1 MTLPC
6 SEKLTALFRGVA
18 SEDSG
23 ENYCMNCFHS
33 FRTKG
38 KLKSDENMCKNHD
51 YRHVKISEE
60 FNQMLMC
67 NQRQKSLKMHLSF
80 MQIRT
85 ICSKKYT
92 HVKAIQ
98 KSHSHQN

>member
-6 SEKLTALFRGVA
+6 SEKLPALFRGVA

-38 KLKSDENMCKNHD
+38 KLKSDENVRKNHD

-60 FNQMLMC
+60 FRYVSKLLVSSFP
-67 NQRQKSLKMHLSF
+67 QKSS
-80 MQIRT
+80 I
-85 ICSKKYT
+85 
-92 HVKAIQ
+92 VKTLWYIFPG
-98 KSHSHQN
+98 